1 MDKNKDAVFNAFIA
15 KAVQRIKDKKVRKS
29 RKLYVPSLDQEITIR
44 NLDYP
49 EVMECTG
56 IEDENDQKKADKYAI
71 YLAVTEPNLKDV
83 AIKLKEQGEIKEYL
97 EVTDIF
103 DMSELSEIATEIMKL
118 SGVVGSKKV
127 TVVEELKNS

>member
-1 MDKNKDAVFNAFIA
+1 MDKNKEDIFRAFTA
-15 KAVQRIKDKKVRKS
+15 KAIQRIKDKKVRKS

-49 EVMECTG
+49 EIVECTE
-56 IEDENDQKKADKYAI
+56 IENENDPNKGDKYAI

-83 AIKLKEQGEIKEYL
+83 AVELKKQGEIREYL

-103 DMSELSEIATEIMKL
+103 EMSEISEIAMEIMKL
-118 SGVVGSKKV
+118 SGVVGRKKV